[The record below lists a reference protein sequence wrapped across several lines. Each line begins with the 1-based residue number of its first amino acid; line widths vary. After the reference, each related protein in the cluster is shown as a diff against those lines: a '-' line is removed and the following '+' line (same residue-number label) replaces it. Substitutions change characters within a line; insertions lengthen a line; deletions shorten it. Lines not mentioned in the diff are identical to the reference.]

1 MENFTKYKK
10 NYIKHNIFLEDT
22 FLDFNVKFSNLTDKE
37 LDELFWLWELP
48 KYNSTKKQIYIDEI
62 ILKLGQ
68 DSANKIIIVDR
79 LSFTIYNKYELIN
92 REIKNRWL
100 SKNI

>member
-1 MENFTKYKK
+1 MDNFIKYKN

-22 FLDFNVKFSNLTDKE
+22 FLDFNLKFSNLTDKE
-37 LDELFWLWELP
+37 LGELFWLWEVP
-48 KYNSTKKQIYIDEI
+48 KYNNKKQLYIDEM
-62 ILKLGQ
+62 ILRLGE

-100 SKNI
+100 SKNL